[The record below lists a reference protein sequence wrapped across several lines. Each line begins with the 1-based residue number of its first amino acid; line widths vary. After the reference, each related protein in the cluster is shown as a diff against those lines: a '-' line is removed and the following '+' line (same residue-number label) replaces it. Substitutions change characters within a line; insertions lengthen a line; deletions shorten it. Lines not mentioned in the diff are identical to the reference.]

1 MLTVTKILLAR
12 SFLYIFCQSFKVIP
26 DIFEAFACKPFHYEL
41 GGCPFRLTQIVN
53 AIVDISHLFLIVN
66 SSVNVVLYIVYGE
79 RFHES
84 LNQVRGLKIGN
95 CKFFYKNY
103 TISIFSTNL
112 KFDSFLL
119 LDLPTYWGTSSFK
132 ECHFI

>member
-1 MLTVTKILLAR
+1 MTKILFAR

-84 LNQVRGLKIGN
+84 LNQVRGFRIGN
-95 CKFFYKNY
+95 CRLFLFQ
-103 TISIFSTNL
+103 IFTSNS
-112 KFDSFLL
+112 KFDYFLL
-119 LDLPTYWGTSSFK
+119 LDLPSYRGTLSFQ